1 MNKELIDKFLRNECS
16 PEEEQQ
22 VSQYLLESQ
31 DGEDIQQ
38 LMQHV
43 WDAQDDE
50 TENDVDK
57 KRLFEGIINDIID
70 EKVPTIDVHQKALAE
85 SPVKD
90 KLHQMSVANRWVKVA
105 AVILLALGLTYVFYS
120 MNETTVTPVQVA
132 SEIEKYNPSGQ
143 RSRIV
148 LRDGTKIFLN
158 AESKITYSDQEYGVE
173 FREVYLEG
181 EAYFEV
187 AKNPDVPF
195 LVKTAKL
202 STTALGTAFNVRA
215 FKDENRTQV
224 SLAEGKVKV
233 VQMGETREA
242 SAGIILSPDEEVIFE
257 SDNMS
262 KRAFDPNRV
271 LSWKDGVIYF
281 QETDFQEAIETLER
295 WYNVKFEIRNLENLD
310 GLKGTGTFK
319 NETLEN
325 VLKALS
331 YSLEFKYEINQ
342 DNVIINF

>member
-16 PEEEQQ
+16 SEEEQQ
-22 VSQYLLESQ
+22 VGQYLLGSQ
-31 DGEDIQQ
+31 GGEHIQQ

-70 EKVPTIDVHQKALAE
+70 EKVPTIDVHQKASTE
-85 SPVKD
+85 SPVKG
-90 KLHQMSVANRWVKVA
+90 KVRQMSVANRWVKVA

-120 MNETTVTPVQVA
+120 MNETIETPVQVA
-132 SEIEKYNPSGQ
+132 SDIEKYNPSGQ

-158 AESKITYSDQEYGVE
+158 AESKITYSDQKYGVE

-195 LVKTAKL
+195 VVKTAEL

-215 FKDENRTQV
+215 FKDENSTQV

-233 VQMGETREA
+233 MQMGEMQEV

-281 QETDFQEAIETLER
+281 QETDFQEAIQTLER

-342 DNVIINF
+342 NNVIINF